1 VVCLRQCDSLPF
13 TQTILGTGD
22 TIDEERLVEFRL
34 LYSGRLL
41 GASRSDTRSSHKHAI
56 RREFHPQL
64 RHLWTTNINLRRTA
78 ATYGIAKVHNQ
89 QIQNFNQEGIF
100 GPCCEPKMDHGPYL
114 ELGFKSI
121 GENWNRQGYNFIP
134 LVTESMCLKCSI
146 EILFLRPEEP
156 GRVIQSG
163 DIDNRIKTLFDALR
177 IPQRAECVNG
187 ERAQEGEDPFFCL
200 LEDDSLI
207 TEVKITT
214 DKLLLLPGSRELN
227 DNDVFLALTVRLNPT
242 IPGVGQWVFN

>member
-1 VVCLRQCDSLPF
+1 MRSGQHELVPF
-13 TQTILGTGD
+13 TQTIIGTGD
-22 TIDEERLVEFRL
+22 PIDEEQLVEFRL

-64 RHLWTTNINLRRTA
+64 KRLWTTNINLRRTA
-78 ATYGIAKVHNQ
+78 AAYGIAKVHNQ
-89 QIQNFNQEGIF
+89 ELQNFSNEPLF
-100 GPCCEPKMDHGPYL
+100 GPCCDPAMDHGPYL
-114 ELGFKSI
+114 EHGFKII

-146 EILFLRPEEP
+146 EVLFLRPEEP

-177 IPQRAECVNG
+177 IPQNAECVNQQK
-187 ERAQEGEDPFFCL
+187 AQEGEDPFFCL

-207 TEVKITT
+207 TEVRITT
-214 DKLLLLPGSRELN
+214 DKLLLLPGSIEIN
-227 DNDVFLALTVRLNPT
+227 ANDVFLALTVRLNPT
-242 IPGVGQWVFN
+242 MPGQGQWVFN